1 MSYRTLG
8 DVWAPSAT
16 IDTNPPTPTSEV
28 WAPEGFQYLP
38 VDPSG
43 QLRPQYGAIL
53 ASGSVPGM
61 GWSQG
66 QVDAGHLQ
74 LNQQMPFG
82 AYNLSNVKGIWTNKG
97 LFVLYVASYLGAPD
111 GFFTPIA
118 SSELMKWKGQPGIY
132 IAAMPQNGPMTKE
145 GWAPLLGNVPPV
157 TPVTPVPPVP
167 PIVPVTPV
175 TPVGPTPVGPV
186 PPPPS
191 GGQGLEDWIR
201 SLTPFQRWVG
211 IVALGT
217 FTYYGVKYIAKEMK
231 KGGRERTEVPDPEPY
246 RVPRRE
252 PDFRVGGDISD
263 WSRPPKLIPAYQA
276 NSSDNVR
283 LPPMWLR
290 TGNKYNR
297 RFQIV

>member
-28 WAPEGFQYLP
+28 WAPDGFQYLP

-111 GFFTPIA
+111 GFFTPVAPGDI
-118 SSELMKWKGQPGIY
+118 LKWKGQPGIY
-132 IAAMPQNGPMTKE
+132 IASMPNNGPMTE
-145 GWAPLLGNVPPV
+145 DGWDPFLSSPKPA
-157 TPVTPVPPVP
+157 P
-167 PIVPVTPV
+167 PIVPV
-175 TPVGPTPVGPV
+175 TPVGPTPVTPVVPV
-186 PPPPS
+186 PPAPPQ
-191 GGQGLEDWIR
+191 GGLEEWIR

-217 FTYYGVKYIAKEMK
+217 FAYFGVKYVVSGGK
-231 KGGRERTEVPDPEPY
+231 KRDDDYGVPEPVVY
-246 RVPRRE
+246 DPGSVMWDRPTDLRVP
-252 PDFRVGGDISD
+252 IY
-263 WSRPPKLIPAYQA
+263 KA

-297 RFQIV
+297 KFQLV

>member
-82 AYNLSNVKGIWTNKG
+82 AYNLGNVKGIWTNKG

-111 GFFTPIA
+111 GFFTPVAPADI
-118 SSELMKWKGQPGIY
+118 LKWKGQPGIY
-132 IAAMPQNGPMTKE
+132 IASMPNNGPMTE
-145 GWAPLLGNVPPV
+145 AGWATFLNSPKPA
-157 TPVTPVPPVP
+157 P
-167 PIVPVTPV
+167 PIVPV
-175 TPVGPTPVGPV
+175 TPVGPTPVTPVGPV
-186 PPPPS
+186 PPAPPQ
-191 GGQGLEDWIR
+191 GGLEEWIR
-201 SLTPFQRWVG
+201 SLTPVQRWVG

-217 FTYYGVKYIAKEMK
+217 FAYFGVKYVVSGGK
-231 KGGRERTEVPDPEPY
+231 KSDDDYGVPDPVPY
-246 RVPRRE
+246 EEKP
-252 PDFRVGGDISD
+252 GLWDI
-263 WSRPPKLIPAYQA
+263 PPTLRSPAYQA

-297 RFQIV
+297 KFQLV

>member
-111 GFFTPIA
+111 GFFTPV
-118 SSELMKWKGQPGIY
+118 
-132 IAAMPQNGPMTKE
+132 
-145 GWAPLLGNVPPV
+145 APV
-157 TPVTPVPPVP
+157 
-167 PIVPVTPV
+167 
-175 TPVGPTPVGPV
+175 
-186 PPPPS
+186 
-191 GGQGLEDWIR
+191 
-201 SLTPFQRWVG
+201 
-211 IVALGT
+211 
-217 FTYYGVKYIAKEMK
+217 
-231 KGGRERTEVPDPEPY
+231 
-246 RVPRRE
+246 
-252 PDFRVGGDISD
+252 DIL
-263 WSRPPKLIPAYQA
+263 K
-276 NSSDNVR
+276 
-283 LPPMWLR
+283 
-290 TGNKYNR
+290 
-297 RFQIV
+297 

>member
-82 AYNLSNVKGIWTNKG
+82 AYNLSNVKGVWTNKG

-111 GFFTPIA
+111 GFFTPVAPADI
-118 SSELMKWKGQPGIY
+118 LKWKGQPGIY
-132 IAAMPQNGPMTKE
+132 IASMPNNGPMSE
-145 GWAPLLGNVPPV
+145 DGWAPFLSSPKPAPPIVPV
-157 TPVTPVPPVP
+157 TPVGPT
-167 PIVPVTPV
+167 PVTPV
-175 TPVGPTPVGPV
+175 TPVGPV
-186 PPPPS
+186 PPAPP
-191 GGQGLEDWIR
+191 QGSLEEWIR
-201 SLTPFQRWVG
+201 SLTPAQRWVG

-217 FTYYGVKYIAKEMK
+217 FAYFGVKYIAKETR
-231 KGGRERTEVPDPEPY
+231 KGRTERADVPDPEPFD
-246 RVPRRE
+246 
-252 PDFRVGGDISD
+252 PDKSFWGGDA
-263 WSRPPKLIPAYQA
+263 PPGSTLRSPVYQA

-283 LPPMWLR
+283 LPPVWLR

-297 RFQIV
+297 KFQLV